1 MDGSPLV
8 RNTAAL
14 HFKAMNFSKEAD
26 TTLLMWMPCSK
37 VDGRQPLNNQ
47 TGPPQQ
53 GLVCQTQIY
62 PSRYTDFCS
71 ETDTPLIDFR
81 PDIPIREDEDLIS
94 LEVSEVLNSPWSVS
108 ASEVLSNTQRYSRAK
123 VFPALGGNAVHQGS
137 GQSVRPM
144 VGQNSRGV
152 VQGLPQGV
160 PQTPVNQ
167 GLPHSWNNGGNVA
180 GNIAGNTTADARA
193 VGQISAHRGPPH
205 TWGKAI
211 TSATNSTAQGHVN
224 PNGQATGQAHGQKV
238 VSGGSGQFNN
248 NHGRPHTW
256 GKTNTP
262 AAPTTEANVNF
273 SSRDPRSNPS
283 TRQAPSHSN
292 NSTSGWDN
300 SETTSTQIK
309 PSSVASSH
317 GGPVQNPWGKKNL
330 FPNALP
336 AVTPP
341 VDLLSSLNINTAQ
354 PPTKLY
360 RMFDP
365 ADPAFRASK
374 FYVEIIGRWKCPH
387 PGCK

>member
-14 HFKAMNFSKEAD
+14 NFKAMNFSKEAD

-123 VFPALGGNAVHQGS
+123 DFPALGGNAVHQGS
-137 GQSVRPM
+137 GQSVRPT

-273 SSRDPRSNPS
+273 SSRDTRSNPS

-317 GGPVQNPWGKKNL
+317 GGPVLNPWGNKNL